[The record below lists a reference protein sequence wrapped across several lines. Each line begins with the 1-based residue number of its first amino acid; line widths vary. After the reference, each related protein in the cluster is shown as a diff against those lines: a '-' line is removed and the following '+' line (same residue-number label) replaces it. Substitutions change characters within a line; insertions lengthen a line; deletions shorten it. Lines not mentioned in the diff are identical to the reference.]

1 MDKNSEKKAFWVD
14 ELPED
19 IKVLIKNAKID
30 ALIENFEKTN
40 DPCCLELLCDHIT
53 PKNHQKKALQTI
65 KDFALQISHKKGFR
79 YIYKKNQ
86 ILEIWESLK
95 GQTTNANVYT
105 YISSECGIS
114 EDAIRKIIKNAK
126 M

>member
-53 PKNHQKKALQTI
+53 PKNNERKALQTV
-65 KDFALQISHKKGFR
+65 KNFVAEKSFKKG
-79 YIYKKNQ
+79 YKYELQKIQ
-86 ILEIWESLK
+86 VLSLWKLLK
-95 GQTTNANVYT
+95 GRDTDTNVR
-105 YISSECGIS
+105 SLIS
-114 EDAIRKIIKNAK
+114 EDCNFTEDVVRKIIEKN
-126 M
+126 

>member
-1 MDKNSEKKAFWVD
+1 MNKISEKKAFWVD
-14 ELPED
+14 ELPEE
-19 IKVLIKNAKID
+19 IKANIKNIRIE
-30 ALIENFEKTN
+30 ALIQSLKITN
-40 DPCCLELLCDHIT
+40 DPFCIALLCDYIT

-86 ILEIWESLK
+86 ILEMWESLK